1 MPKTWKLSG
10 VCKVFH
16 LDKLYR
22 KTQTGFAKS
31 KKNSFEERWL
41 SGQKHLTV
49 NQTTFV
55 YVGSNPTLSMI
66 LGPFRLVVRTL
77 PFRGKGTGSI
87 PVRGIAVLMKI
98 MTERSAVR

>member
-1 MPKTWKLSG
+1 MKLVNTADLKSAPLWVAG
-10 VCKVFH
+10 SSPAASNLYH
-16 LDKLYR
+16 LK
-22 KTQTGFAKS
+22 
-31 KKNSFEERWL
+31 ERWL
-41 SGQKHLTV
+41 SGQRHLTV

>member
-1 MPKTWKLSG
+1 MKLVNTADLKSAPLWVAG
-10 VCKVFH
+10 SSPAASNLYH
-16 LDKLYR
+16 LK
-22 KTQTGFAKS
+22 
-31 KKNSFEERWL
+31 ERWL
-41 SGQKHLTV
+41 SGQRHLTV

-87 PVRGIAVLMKI
+87 PVRGIHS
-98 MTERSAVR
+98 ERSAAW

>member
-1 MPKTWKLSG
+1 MLIVLKIK
-10 VCKVFH
+10 
-16 LDKLYR
+16 
-22 KTQTGFAKS
+22 
-31 KKNSFEERWL
+31 ERWL
-41 SGQKHLTV
+41 SGQRHLTV

-87 PVRGIAVLMKI
+87 PVRGIAILMKI